1 MEPQRQPG
9 GTSNGTLL
17 KNIMLGLAGMF
28 IAVMIFIVGIT
39 VGVAAANGFRF
50 TGASPFPEAQAPS
63 ASASTSESSGGLNV
77 NLMNEVLGRLRG
89 QWYGDFPSNDKL
101 TDGALRG
108 MVSSLGDP
116 YTAYIE
122 PQYAKI
128 LEQDMTSSF
137 EGIGATL
144 RQNSGGAIQIVRT
157 FDGSPASKGGVLPGD
172 IIDAVNGTKVTGLS
186 TYEVA
191 ALVRGPK
198 GTTVTLSLRRADQP
212 KPFDLTLTR
221 AQIIIPLVTS
231 KMVGGGKI
239 AYVSLFD
246 FSQQAS
252 TQLKSKIS
260 DALKQ
265 NPKAIILDLRD
276 NPGGLLSQA
285 VDVGDIF
292 LKKGVIVIERDNKG
306 NEKRD
311 STTDKGIAQDI
322 QMVVLVNAGSAS
334 ASEIVAGALQDYGRA
349 KLFGETTFGKGSVQS
364 PQSLPN
370 GGQLRI
376 TIQHWY
382 TPKDRGIHGTGIAPD
397 FFVARTPADQQAG
410 RDPQLDAAVEYLLSG
425 KTPEPT
431 PIPTVP
437 ATPAP

>member
-1 MEPQRQPG
+1 MDSQQQQHTSG
-9 GTSNGTLL
+9 SNGALL
-17 KNIMLGLAGMF
+17 KNIMMGMAGIF
-28 IAVMIFIVGIT
+28 IAVLIFIVGLT
-39 VGVAAANGFRF
+39 VGVATANGFRF
-50 TGASPFPEAQAPS
+50 TGASPFAEAEPS
-63 ASASTSESSGGLNV
+63 ASLSTPGASSSLDV
-77 NLMNEVLGRLRG
+77 NLMNEVIRRLRS
-89 QWYGDFPSNDKL
+89 QWYGDFPSDDRL

-128 LEQDMTSSF
+128 LEQDMTSTF

-144 RQNSGGAIQIVRT
+144 RQTSGGAVQIVRT
-157 FDGSPASKGGVLPGD
+157 FEGSPANKGGVLPGD

-198 GTTVTLSLRRADQP
+198 GTTVTLTLRRNDQP
-212 KPFDLTLTR
+212 KPFDLALSR
-221 AQIIIPLVTS
+221 AAITIPLVAS
-231 KMVGGGKI
+231 RMVGDGKI

-252 TQLKSKIS
+252 TQLNKKLG
-260 DALKQ
+260 DLLKQ
-265 NPKAIILDLRD
+265 NPQGVILDLRD
-276 NPGGLLSQA
+276 NPGGLLTQA

-292 LKKGVIVIERDNKG
+292 LKEGVFIIERDNKG

-311 STTDKGIAQDI
+311 STTNRGSAQDI
-322 QMVVLVNAGSAS
+322 PLVVLVNGGSAS
-334 ASEIVAGALQDYGRA
+334 AAEIVAGAIQDYGRG
-349 KLFGETTFGKGSVQS
+349 KLIGETTFGKGSVQS
-364 PQSLPN
+364 PQLLPN

-382 TPKDRGIHGTGIAPD
+382 TPKNRGIHGTGITPD
-397 FFVARTPADQQAG
+397 FVVGRTPADEKAG
-410 RDPQLDAAVEYLLSG
+410 RDTQLDAAVDYLLSG
-425 KTPEPT
+425 KTPAPT

-437 ATPAP
+437 PTPEP